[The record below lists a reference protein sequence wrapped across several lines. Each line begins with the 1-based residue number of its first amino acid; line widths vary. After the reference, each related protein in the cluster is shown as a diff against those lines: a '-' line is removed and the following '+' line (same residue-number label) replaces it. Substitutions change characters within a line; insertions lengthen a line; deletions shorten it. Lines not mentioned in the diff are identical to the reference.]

1 MEEIENSPIYSK
13 LNILSKVRSINA
25 SKFNNMRLE
34 IQTIKGLRC
43 NSFSADELDAS
54 YHCSCMFPKT
64 MGEYTDIDNKI
75 NEIDDNIPK
84 LFVSWE
90 REIVATVNDN
100 KSKLEQ
106 LDLPEQDIIDKIL
119 VSQELPENIELSVV
133 SAINNL
139 LEDIEIKELK
149 LNDLYDILTS
159 ERDTLNV
166 NEILDKLGDYIKH
179 LVSDTDNAR
188 IKIIKED
195 E

>member
-1 MEEIENSPIYSK
+1 
-13 LNILSKVRSINA
+13 
-25 SKFNNMRLE
+25 
-34 IQTIKGLRC
+34 
-43 NSFSADELDAS
+43 
-54 YHCSCMFPKT
+54 
-64 MGEYTDIDNKI
+64 MGEYTDINNKI
-75 NEIDDNIPK
+75 NEINENISK

-90 REIVATVNDN
+90 KEILTTVNDN

-119 VSQELPENIELSVV
+119 VSQELPENIEFNVII
-133 SAINNL
+133 AINNL

-166 NEILDKLGDYIKH
+166 TELIDKLEYYIKE

-188 IKIIKED
+188 IKLIRED